1 VNIPANI
8 QVTPAARLFA
18 PARLACGFKRKWKTR
33 FIIGLIGRLYAYK

>member
-18 PARLACGFKRKWKTR
+18 PARLACGF
-33 FIIGLIGRLYAYK
+33 